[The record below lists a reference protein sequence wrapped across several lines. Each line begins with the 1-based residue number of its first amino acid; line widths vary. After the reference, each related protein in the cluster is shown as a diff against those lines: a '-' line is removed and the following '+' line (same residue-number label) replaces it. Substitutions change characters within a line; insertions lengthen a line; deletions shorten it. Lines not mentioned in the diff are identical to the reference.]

1 MALSAGSR
9 RSYSGGYELGSG
21 VFVIAPSVSIYESA
35 ALTIETGIVRPLTAG
50 AGKKFIGFALG
61 NKTTTAGMTFEK
73 LGVQIRGLCEV
84 SIPSAGLSDMGKV
97 CYAVDDNTF
106 KTDSAGNAVPIGRI
120 IGAYNGKWSLLF
132 DAFCMRYD

>member
-1 MALSAGSR
+1 MALTAGVR

-21 VFVIAPSVSIYESA
+21 VFVMAPSVSIYESA
-35 ALTIETGIVRPLTAG
+35 ALTIENGIVRPLTAG

-73 LGVQIRGLCEV
+73 MGVQIRGVCTV

-97 CYAVDDNTF
+97 CYATDDNTLSVS
-106 KTDSAGNAVPIGRI
+106 SANNAVPIGRI
-120 IGAYNGKWSLLF
+120 IGAYNGKWELLF
-132 DAFCMRYD
+132 DSFCMNF

>member
-1 MALSAGSR
+1 MALSAGVR

-21 VFVIAPSVSIYESA
+21 VFVIAPSVSIYESG
-35 ALTIETGIVRPLTAG
+35 ALTIQDGIVRPLTAG

-73 LGVQIRGLCEV
+73 LGVQIRGLCDLT
-84 SIPSAGLSDMGKV
+84 IPGAALSDMGGV
-97 CYAVDDNTF
+97 VYATDDNTF
-106 KTDSAGNAVPIGRI
+106 TVSSAGNAVPIGRI
-120 IGAYNGKWSLLF
+120 VGAYLGKWSLLF